1 MGEIIKKCQGYCP
14 VCGSGDLEW
23 GSTEILGKGLGY
35 EFTCNDCGSEGT
47 EWYELTYIETS
58 TK

>member
-14 VCGSGDLEW
+14 VCGSEDLEW
-23 GSTEILGKGLGY
+23 GSTEISGTDLGY

-47 EWYELTYIETS
+47 EWYELTYIETA